1 MTLTQKAEYIANQ
14 CADAYSADRY
24 RSWKSVAMAL
34 LKLGWKPIEVEAFM
48 RSKHTRWAGDSS
60 NNAYGTCSA
69 NDVLRHIEDGRCMP
83 RGLQTELNELVAGTW
98 DAGEQPTYPF
108 E

>member
-60 NNAYGTCSA
+60 NNHYGKCSA
-69 NDVLRHIEDGRCMP
+69 NDVLRYLADGRNM
-83 RGLQTELNELVAGTW
+83 RGDMQAELNELSSDTW
-98 DAGEQPTYPF
+98 WSGKKPTYPF

>member
-60 NNAYGTCSA
+60 DNDYGKCSG
-69 NDVLRHIEDGRCMP
+69 NDVLRYLEAGRNMP
-83 RGLQTELNELVAGTW
+83 RGRQTELDELVAGTW
-98 DAGEQPTYPF
+98 DSANKPTYPF
-108 E
+108 